1 MIWIRK
7 LIQRASAKKKKSLK
21 SETIQTTTTTTGT
34 KTAKAKK
41 ESETVERNKT
51 MINTTA
57 TLMMN
62 QKITSTMSSNS
73 ILLPTLSDMW
83 LVLDTYIVRDVGD
96 II

>member
-1 MIWIRK
+1 M
-7 LIQRASAKKKKSLK
+7 
-21 SETIQTTTTTTGT
+21 T

-41 ESETVERNKT
+41 ESETVERDKT
-51 MINTTA
+51 MTNTTD

-83 LVLDTYIVRDVGD
+83 LVLDAYIVCDVGD
-96 II
+96 TISPTLCVV

>member
-1 MIWIRK
+1 M
-7 LIQRASAKKKKSLK
+7 
-21 SETIQTTTTTTGT
+21 T

-41 ESETVERNKT
+41 ESETVEIDKT

-62 QKITSTMSSNS
+62 QKITSTMSSND

-83 LVLDTYIVRDVGD
+83 LVLDAYIVRDVGGYHLAY
-96 II
+96 IVRSVIVRCVMLIQHHLHCA